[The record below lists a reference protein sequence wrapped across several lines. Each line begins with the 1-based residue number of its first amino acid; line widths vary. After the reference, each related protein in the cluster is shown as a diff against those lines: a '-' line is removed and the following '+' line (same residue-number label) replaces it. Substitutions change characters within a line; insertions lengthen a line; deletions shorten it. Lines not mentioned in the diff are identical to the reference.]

1 MVYFGKMVILN
12 DLNDVND
19 LPYSTMKQFVLL
31 IGLCIGLT
39 VAASGQVFFQNTMYP
54 YTRFMYNPAAAGMTN
69 PGMEQGANF
78 TLMGRQQWLGIPGAP
93 RTPVFAFNAPLPNEI
108 GGIGATVGSDI
119 LGPVTS
125 TWLDVAYAY
134 HLDLGSSLQ
143 LNIGA
148 AGGFRNFN
156 IDATG
161 WKYDQSGGIDPTV
174 PTVSRSV
181 LVPSIS
187 AGIYLS
193 SKDPNGRD
201 GNFFVG
207 LSGQN
212 LLEPSIEDVLDVIGI
227 GPTSRIPRTFSIMGG
242 YRFDLDDR
250 MSIQPIINLQT
261 DGAQAPQTAVSV
273 YWNYKPVSVGVNFRA
288 GDTESLGGIL
298 GFNVSDQM
306 FFGYSYDYPLTGL
319 NGIGDLHTH
328 EIIISY
334 TLRGAKANTGREV
347 DILKESGNL

>member
-1 MVYFGKMVILN
+1 
-12 DLNDVND
+12 
-19 LPYSTMKQFVLL
+19 MKQFVLL
-31 IGLCIGLT
+31 FGLCVVLT
-39 VAASGQVFFQNTMYP
+39 VAASAQVFFQNTMYP

-69 PGMEQGANF
+69 PGMEAGANF
-78 TLMGRQQWLGIPGAP
+78 TMMGRQQWLGVPGAP
-93 RTPVFAFNAPLPNEI
+93 RTPVFAFNAPLPNDI

-134 HLDLGSSLQ
+134 HLDLGGTFQ

-148 AGGFRNFN
+148 SGGFRNFN
-156 IDATG
+156 IDASG
-161 WKYDQSGGIDPTV
+161 WKYDQSSGIDPIV

-181 LVPSIS
+181 LVPTIN

-193 SKDPNGRD
+193 TVGENGRD

-227 GPTSRIPRTFSIMGG
+227 GPTSRIPRTFSLMGG

-250 MSIQPIINLQT
+250 MSIQPIVNFQT
-261 DGAQAPQTAVSV
+261 DGVNTPQTSISV
-273 YWNYKPVSVGVNFRA
+273 YWNYKPVSVGANFRA
-288 GDTESLGGIL
+288 GDTESLGAIL

-306 FFGYSYDYPLTGL
+306 FFGYSYDYPLTSL
-319 NGIGDLHTH
+319 NGVGDLHTH
-328 EIIISY
+328 EIILSY
-334 TLRGAKANTGREV
+334 TLRGAQGNGGKKVN
-347 DILKESGNL
+347 ILKEGDL